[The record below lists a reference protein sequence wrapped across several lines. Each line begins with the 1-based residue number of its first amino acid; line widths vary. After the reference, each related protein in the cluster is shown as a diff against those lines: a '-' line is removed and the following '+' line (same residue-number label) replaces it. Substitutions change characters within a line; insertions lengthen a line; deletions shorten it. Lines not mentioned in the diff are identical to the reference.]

1 MAKLTDT
8 QLVILSAASQR
19 TSRALYPLPKT
30 IKLNKAA
37 LTKVFKSLLRHE
49 LIAERQ
55 AMGAEEVW
63 RSNGQTKQ
71 TLVLTDAGLAAL
83 DDGHKS
89 QAGQAKTRQMQ
100 QPGSRPKSKAVPNA
114 TTRKA
119 PGETKLGQLIELLTR
134 KNGATLAEAMA
145 LTGWQAHSV
154 RGAMSGA
161 IKKRLGMTIVT
172 EATAKGGGSEIGAD
186 SCAFSDWPCSASPR
200 HNSRRSISED
210 WRTGLTR

>member
-37 LTKVFKSLLRHE
+37 VTKVLKSLLRHH

-55 AMGAEEVW
+55 ASGGEEAW
-63 RSNGQTKQ
+63 RVEGQTRH
-71 TLVLTDAGLAAL
+71 TLVLTDAGLAVL
-83 DDGHKS
+83 DDGRTSKPA
-89 QAGQAKTRQMQ
+89 QKKTRQLNH
-100 QPGSRPKSKAVPNA
+100 PGSSPKSNAAPKAA
-114 TTRKA
+114 TKKV
-119 PGETKLGQLIELLTR
+119 PGETKLGQLIELLKR
-134 KNGATLAEAMA
+134 KNGATLSEAMT

-172 EATAKGGGSEIGAD
+172 EVATRGRIYRIE
-186 SCAFSDWPCSASPR
+186 P
-200 HNSRRSISED
+200 
-210 WRTGLTR
+210 